1 MADVKASLGLND
13 IWKGAQ
19 SGYNSGSLGFT
30 KKAAWAEKWWEKNS
44 KQIGQVDPRYLKS
57 FNNMPNQVAERFMK
71 SKMGP
76 QVAAVGMGIGAL
88 GQLGNMRQR
97 MRYHDYGGAALS
109 GGMAAAMGYGAY
121 MMGFQKEAMS
131 GHLKRAAMMA
141 GKQAYGIRGASRA
154 IGQMMKMR

>member
-1 MADVKASLGLND
+1 MADVKANLGLKD
-13 IWKGAQ
+13 IWEGARG
-19 SGYNSGSLGFT
+19 GYNSGTHQFG
-30 KKAAWAEKWWEKNS
+30 KRAAWADSMAGK
-44 KQIGQVDPRYLKS
+44 IGQISPRSLKH
-57 FNNMPNQVAERFMK
+57 FNAMPDQMASRFMN

-76 QVAAVGMGIGAL
+76 NVAAVGMGIGAL

-141 GKQAYGIRGASRA
+141 GKQSYGMRGAARA
-154 IGQMMKMR
+154 VGQMMKMK